1 MLLVIS
7 PSKTQKIDGPCPEE
21 FTLPVFQ
28 PEIKTLV
35 KHLKAI
41 DLKGLAGLM
50 NLSEKLADSTW
61 RRFRDFSPS
70 FTAENSR
77 PAILTFQ
84 GDVYNGIRAEEFS
97 PDDLAFAQEHLRII
111 SGLYGLLKPLDLLQP
126 YRLEM
131 KTKLSTRSARNLYEF
146 WANKITEILNQDLAM
161 AGGCLV
167 NLASQEYFKAVRP
180 AELKRPVLDIVFKV
194 KKEGQ
199 YKVIGIHAKRAR
211 GLMVNFVI
219 KNRLVETNDLKKF
232 RQEGYRYIDSLSSEW
247 LWVFCK
253 D

>member
-7 PSKTQKIDGPCPEE
+7 PSKTQKTEGPCPKE
-21 FTLPVFQ
+21 FSLPTFQ

-35 KHLKAI
+35 KHLKAS
-41 DLKGLAGLM
+41 DRKGLADLM
-50 NLSEKLADSTW
+50 SLSEKLADLTW
-61 RRFRDFSPS
+61 QRFQDFSPE
-70 FTAENSR
+70 FTTENAG

-84 GDVYNGIRAEEFS
+84 GDVYNGIKAEEFS
-97 PDDLAFAQEHLRII
+97 PDDLAFAQKHLRII

-131 KTKLSTRSARNLYEF
+131 KTRLQTRSAKDLYEF
-146 WANKITEILNQDLAM
+146 WDTKITELLDQDLAT

-180 AELKRPVLDIVFKV
+180 ALLKRPVLDIAFKV
-194 KKEGQ
+194 RKDGQ

-232 RQEGYRYIDSLSSEW
+232 RQGGYRYIDSLSSEW
-247 LWVFCK
+247 RWVFCK